1 MKVLMLIMQ
10 KVTIIIDSATF
21 DDLLYNKLNKF
32 VK

>member
-21 DDLLYNKLNKF
+21 DDLLYNKKN
-32 VK
+32 